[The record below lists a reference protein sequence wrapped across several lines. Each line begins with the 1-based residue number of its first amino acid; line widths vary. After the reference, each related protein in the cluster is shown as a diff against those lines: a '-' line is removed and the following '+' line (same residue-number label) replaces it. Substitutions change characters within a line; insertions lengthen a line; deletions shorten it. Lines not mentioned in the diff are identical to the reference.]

1 MFPKNRDFMNNTD
14 SKIYIINIVKKELK
28 FKWTNFGENT
38 NNKKKGLFFLVVCK
52 DQTIYEVDFSWA

>member
-14 SKIYIINIVKKELK
+14 SKIYIINIVKKKLK

-38 NNKKKGLFFLVVCK
+38 NNKKRDFF
-52 DQTIYEVDFSWA
+52 FGSM